1 MRCRCRCRTAQC
13 PAQRTA
19 VGAVVVVVVGSP
31 AFSSANCCR
40 CCHCCRCSPSRT
52 MVSAVGVQLD
62 VDCFSAASAVTVLTG
77 TPVGSC
83 FINYCCCWMA
93 SPSGWPSSSESSS
106 NLINRHIARD
116 LLGVAVLLVLLCCAL
131 CSVVRSL
138 LGWFVVGSLVGLF
151 GGWPPPPPA
160 PPDSSL

>member
-1 MRCRCRCRTAQC
+1 MRCRCRTAQC

-19 VGAVVVVVVGSP
+19 VGAVVVAVVGSP

-62 VDCFSAASAVTVLTG
+62 VDCFSAASTVTVLAG

-83 FINYCCCWMA
+83 FIDCYCCWMA
-93 SPSGWPSSSESSS
+93 SPPGWPSSSESSS

-116 LLGVAVLLVLLCCAL
+116 LLSVAVLRCLFRRLFAARLVRRRF
-131 CSVVRSL
+131 V
-138 LGWFVVGSLVGLF
+138 GWF
-151 GGWPPPPPA
+151 GWRLPPPPPA